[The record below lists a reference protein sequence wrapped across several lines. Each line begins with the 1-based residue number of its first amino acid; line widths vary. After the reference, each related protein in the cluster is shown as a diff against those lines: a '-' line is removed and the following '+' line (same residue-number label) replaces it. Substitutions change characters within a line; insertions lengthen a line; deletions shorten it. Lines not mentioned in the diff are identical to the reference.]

1 MTLYIIVALFPLV
14 IGYLYNISSGQNA
27 SLGLA
32 TENGQVN
39 NHQLKVRW
47 RWLAL
52 AAFPMFLVIAIRGY
66 HMGAD
71 TSVYLKFFD
80 YVKNVSLDQALWIN
94 QTGADFEVGYVVF
107 EKVVSL
113 FTKNHNVYQVIY
125 TAVYFVFVVTF
136 ANQLE
141 KENFL
146 FLYFFATLG
155 LYTFMFTG
163 VRQCL
168 AMCVCIFSYRFIKNR
183 KLIPFII
190 CMVIAFFF
198 HKSAILFCVTY
209 FMYKRKLSLFNI
221 VFYGVFS
228 VFSYLNIDV
237 IQEWFNEYFEY
248 EYEIESTGNGFVY
261 LAVVTLITIF
271 SIVVFKI
278 YKETTPE
285 NQGITNIS
293 IIAMIFWVLRIV
305 TRVAERPSYYFLF
318 FTMAM
323 LSVAIPSIK
332 KTDFRQIARYGII
345 VLAMLLYIYR
355 FRANFSFLV
364 PYDTFF

>member
-113 FTKNHNVYQVIY
+113 FTKNHNVYQTIES
-125 TAVYFVFVVTF
+125 
-136 ANQLE
+136 E
-141 KENFL
+141 K
-146 FLYFFATLG
+146 
-155 LYTFMFTG
+155 
-163 VRQCL
+163 
-168 AMCVCIFSYRFIKNR
+168 
-183 KLIPFII
+183 
-190 CMVIAFFF
+190 
-198 HKSAILFCVTY
+198 
-209 FMYKRKLSLFNI
+209 
-221 VFYGVFS
+221 
-228 VFSYLNIDV
+228 YLNEVFKTI
-237 IQEWFNEYFEY
+237 EEYKKTLKKNSKNK
-248 EYEIESTGNGFVY
+248 EIEDKLNAY
-261 LAVVTLITIF
+261 YKNIDYKKITEQDTE
-271 SIVVFKI
+271 VMD
-278 YKETTPE
+278 
-285 NQGITNIS
+285 
-293 IIAMIFWVLRIV
+293 III
-305 TRVAERPSYYFLF
+305 EF
-318 FTMAM
+318 FNNTIG
-323 LSVAIPSIK
+323 S
-332 KTDFRQIARYGII
+332 
-345 VLAMLLYIYR
+345 
-355 FRANFSFLV
+355 
-364 PYDTFF
+364 